1 MTAKPAAGGGVWLEV
16 PAERFAR
23 WCDGFARRHDGVVAA
38 AFEGAGEA
46 QILELRAGDG
56 AAASCHV
63 PFGPIDSSATTPES
77 PPLDVI
83 DSSATAPDAARG
95 LDAAVGAL
103 ATHALTDRTVG
114 VILVRRGG
122 YATGLFS
129 GTRLLDHKVGA
140 RYVQG
145 KTKAGGW
152 SQQRY
157 ARRREGQAREA
168 YAAAAEAATKVLL
181 PIVDT
186 LDAVV
191 AGGDAAAI
199 AVLRGEIRL
208 AALWAKERGPFLT
221 VGDPRLEDLKRC
233 AESFRAVRIRLVEP
247 G

>member
-16 PAERFAR
+16 PAERFVR
-23 WCDGFARRHDGVVAA
+23 WCDGFAQRHDGLVAA
-38 AFEGAGEA
+38 AFEGADEA
-46 QILELRAGDG
+46 EILELVAGDG
-56 AAASCHV
+56 ATASCHV
-63 PFGPIDSSATTPES
+63 PFGPIDPIDPRPPIDPSATTPET
-77 PPLDVI
+77 PLDV
-83 DSSATAPDAARG
+83 
-95 LDAAVGAL
+95 DAAVNAL
-103 ATHALTDRTVG
+103 AAHALTDRTVG

-168 YAAAAEAATKVLL
+168 YAAAAEAAAKVLL
-181 PIVDT
+181 PVADS
-186 LDAVV
+186 LEAVV
-191 AGGDAAAI
+191 AGGDAAAV
-199 AVLRGEIRL
+199 AVLRGETRL
-208 AALWAKERGPFLT
+208 APLWAKERGPFLT

-233 AESFRAVRIRLVEP
+233 SEAFRAVRIRLVEP

>member
-1 MTAKPAAGGGVWLEV
+1 VTAKPAAGGGVWLEV

-23 WCDGFARRHDGVVAA
+23 WCDGFAQRHDGLVGA
-38 AFEGAGEA
+38 AFEGAGEE
-46 QILELRAGDG
+46 QILELAAGDG
-56 AAASCHV
+56 AVASCHI
-63 PFGPIDSSATTPES
+63 PFAPIGSSATTTDT
-77 PPLDVI
+77 PLD
-83 DSSATAPDAARG
+83 A
-95 LDAAVGAL
+95 DAAVNAL
-103 ATHALTDRTVG
+103 AAHALTDRTVG

-168 YAAAAEAATKVLL
+168 YAAAAEAAAKVLL
-181 PIVDT
+181 PVVGT

-191 AGGDAAAI
+191 AGGDAAAV
-199 AVLRGEIRL
+199 AVLRGETRL
-208 AALWAKERGPFLT
+208 APLWAKERGPFLA
-221 VGDPRLEDLKRC
+221 VGDPRLDDLKRC
-233 AESFRAVRIRLVEP
+233 PESFRAVRIRLVERA
-247 G
+247 

>member
-23 WCDGFARRHDGVVAA
+23 WCDGFARRHDGTAA
-38 AFEGAGEA
+38 ARFEGAGEA
-46 QILELRAGDG
+46 QVLELTAGDG
-56 AAASCHV
+56 ATASCHV
-63 PFGPIDSSATTPES
+63 PFGPIDSSATAPDA
-77 PPLDVI
+77 PLDV
-83 DSSATAPDAARG
+83 
-95 LDAAVGAL
+95 DAAVNLL
-103 ATHALTDRTVG
+103 AEHALTDRTVG

-122 YATGLFS
+122 YATGVFL
-129 GTRLLDHKVGA
+129 GARLLEHKVGA

-168 YAAAAEAATKVLL
+168 YGAAAEAAAKVLL
-181 PIVDT
+181 PVVDT

-191 AGGDAAAI
+191 AGGDAAAV
-199 AVLRGEIRL
+199 AVLRGEARL
-208 AALWAKERGPFLT
+208 APLWAKERGPFLA
-221 VGDPRLEDLKRC
+221 VGDPRLADLERC
-233 AESFRAVRIRLVEP
+233 PESFRAVRIRLVEP